1 MSNTITNSINFSQ
14 PYVGYSPLTA
24 GVSNEPAITT
34 ANMIINTIF
43 SPPNVWSFNRNE
55 NSSTSTVA
63 GTQDYAINISDLNFI
78 ERVSL
83 TDTNGKIHEVPTVYN
98 HSALSVQATQGRP
111 LSVSVRTNNLAG
123 TNAIRFSLVP
133 DAVYVINIT
142 YQKLPVAVTTLSGTW
157 SGIPDSYSDI
167 YNNLYLA
174 EAFAQTLDDV
184 NAQKYRVRGMAALVA
199 KVEGLTETQ
208 KNLYMMSAMG
218 GNIQQMA
225 AQLRVQQGTQ
235 ARAQ

>member
-1 MSNTITNSINFSQ
+1 MSNTITTSINFSQ

-43 SPPNVWSFNRNE
+43 SPPNVWAFNRNE
-55 NSSTSTVA
+55 NTSTSTVA

-83 TDTNGKIHEVPTVYN
+83 TDTGGKIYEVENVYN
-98 HSALSVQATQGRP
+98 SAALSVQATQGRP
-111 LSVSVRTNNLAG
+111 KSVAVKANNLAG

-142 YQKLPVAVTTLSGTW
+142 YQKLPVEVTSLSNGW
-157 SGIPDSYSDI
+157 SGIPDTYSDI
-167 YNNLYLA
+167 YNNLFLA

-184 NAQKYRVRGMAALVA
+184 NAQKYRVRGMAALIA

-208 KNLYMMSAMG
+208 KNLYMQAAMG

-225 AQLRVQQGTQ
+225 TPLRVQTGTQ